1 MKDSNLSLYG
11 TKEVY
16 LDSNATTQPLPEVVE
31 LVASAMA
38 SGCGNPSS
46 VHAAGERS
54 RSLLRKAREQV
65 ASFVNTADVNV
76 VFTTGATE
84 ANNIV
89 LQSLVSGKLS
99 GYRLVTSAVEHSSI
113 LATAERLSDRG
124 VEVVI
129 LPVDRD
135 GRVDSLAMVEAIEAG
150 KTLVSIQWANN
161 ETGVIQPISE
171 MAEAARAAGALFHT
185 DAVQAI
191 GKVVVDLDRT
201 PVDLLSLSAHKI
213 HGPMGVGA
221 LIGPGLKHMSPIT
234 YGGSQEM
241 AIRPGTENVPGILG
255 LGCALEI
262 RANRFERVAQHV
274 KELRDSFE
282 SQLTSSGLVAEV
294 NGSSVDRLSNTS
306 NIRFARADGEALIL
320 RLDQVGV
327 RCSQS
332 SACTNRKPE
341 PSYVLRAMGLSE
353 DQAFASVRFGFS
365 ELNTSDEVSL
375 AVESMKKILAG
386 LERFA
391 LA

>member
-1 MKDSNLSLYG
+1 VQRRSRVKDSNLSLYG

-201 PVDLLSLSAHKI
+201 PVDL
-213 HGPMGVGA
+213 
-221 LIGPGLKHMSPIT
+221 
-234 YGGSQEM
+234 
-241 AIRPGTENVPGILG
+241 
-255 LGCALEI
+255 
-262 RANRFERVAQHV
+262 
-274 KELRDSFE
+274 
-282 SQLTSSGLVAEV
+282 
-294 NGSSVDRLSNTS
+294 
-306 NIRFARADGEALIL
+306 
-320 RLDQVGV
+320 
-327 RCSQS
+327 
-332 SACTNRKPE
+332 
-341 PSYVLRAMGLSE
+341 
-353 DQAFASVRFGFS
+353 
-365 ELNTSDEVSL
+365 
-375 AVESMKKILAG
+375 
-386 LERFA
+386 
-391 LA
+391 